1 MAKVLP
7 LVVLLLFSFLSVAFR
22 FDTKDYHLALPYY
35 RMSGL
40 STTEVLKRL
49 VSEGDEIQTY
59 ERGFIFYLTHS
70 LNEDL
75 NEELSKVETRGFFK
89 SIDLVLILRAVYQ
102 ILIKFPL
109 KMLNCLFSFTVVHFH
124 FFVIFLFLLTK

>member
-1 MAKVLP
+1 MYH
-7 LVVLLLFSFLSVAFR
+7 FSFYSDDKSISFSCFGLVFFPFSIAFR

-40 STTEVLKRL
+40 SMTEVLKRL

-75 NEELSKVETRGFFK
+75 NEELSKVGT
-89 SIDLVLILRAVYQ
+89 S
-102 ILIKFPL
+102 
-109 KMLNCLFSFTVVHFH
+109 
-124 FFVIFLFLLTK
+124 

>member
-1 MAKVLP
+1 MAKTLP
-7 LVVLLLFSFLSVAFR
+7 LVVLLFFSFLSISFR

-40 STTEVLKRL
+40 SMTEVLKRL

-70 LNEDL
+70 LTEDS
-75 NEELSKVETRGFFK
+75 NEELSKVEISWF
-89 SIDLVLILRAVYQ
+89 ICNLLI
-102 ILIKFPL
+102 
-109 KMLNCLFSFTVVHFH
+109 
-124 FFVIFLFLLTK
+124 